1 MSLFL
6 AIVLKQFITVLQ
18 FTIHNVGANWGLIGM
33 LHKVFISIT
42 VPVVVS
48 SLTAEVILRCKEC

>member
-1 MSLFL
+1 M
-6 AIVLKQFITVLQ
+6 VLKQFITVLQ
-18 FTIHNVGANWGLIGM
+18 FTIHNVGARWRLIGM

-42 VPVVVS
+42 VSAVVS